1 MDRTQ
6 VKRCELY
13 SALNHFSACTT
24 KVDTTMK
31 GTCYTASECAGK
43 GGTSGGNCAAG
54 LSDNFTEKYCYLI
67 YDPVLY
73 NFSLKVGLIIG
84 RIVQL
89 MELWILA
96 PWLVVTLIDPYAHWL
111 TYHHHLE
118 QVIGWSTFD
127 IFA

>member
-1 MDRTQ
+1 
-6 VKRCELY
+6 
-13 SALNHFSACTT
+13 
-24 KVDTTMK
+24 MK

-96 PWLVVTLIDPYAHWL
+96 P
-111 TYHHHLE
+111 
-118 QVIGWSTFD
+118 
-127 IFA
+127 

>member
-96 PWLVVTLIDPYAHWL
+96 P
-111 TYHHHLE
+111 
-118 QVIGWSTFD
+118 
-127 IFA
+127 